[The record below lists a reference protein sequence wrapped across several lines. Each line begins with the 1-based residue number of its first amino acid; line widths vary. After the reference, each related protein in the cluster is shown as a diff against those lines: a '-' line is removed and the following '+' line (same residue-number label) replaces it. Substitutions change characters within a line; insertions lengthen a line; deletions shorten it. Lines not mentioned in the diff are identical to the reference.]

1 MAATVLSIVSFKVS
15 LFYVDMSV
23 CDYSVQ
29 SEFAPDDK
37 RLRGVVAWTKVES
50 RRSRLVEAM
59 SVWRKLIRETVDPTV
74 LCETFCKNADE
85 YQWNI
90 YMQVDATNVH
100 ERAEK

>member
-15 LFYVDMSV
+15 LFYIDMSV
-23 CDYSVQ
+23 FDYSVQ

-59 SVWRKLIRETVDPTV
+59 SVWWKLIRETVDPTV
-74 LCETFCKNADE
+74 LCG
-85 YQWNI
+85 
-90 YMQVDATNVH
+90 M
-100 ERAEK
+100 

>member
-23 CDYSVQ
+23 FDYSVQ

-37 RLRGVVAWTKVES
+37 RLRDVVAWTKVES

-74 LCETFCKNADE
+74 LCG
-85 YQWNI
+85 
-90 YMQVDATNVH
+90 M
-100 ERAEK
+100 